1 MNNEYI
7 RQLAQVKLSFL
18 ILLLFAA
25 SHSCFTI
32 TFVFHAKWKPLVQA
46 NIKSKKKKSVE
57 YLFDQIWVR
66 EFILSGSRAI
76 FIVLY

>member
-1 MNNEYI
+1 ME
-7 RQLAQVKLSFL
+7 
-18 ILLLFAA
+18 
-25 SHSCFTI
+25 TI
-32 TFVFHAKWKPLVQA
+32 GPSQYKIQ
-46 NIKSKKKKSVE
+46 KKKSVE